1 MLNRVLCCI
10 VLAVCCAFGGV
21 VNCADNSNSSQN
33 LKSSLIPDLISEQK
47 SQLIPREIL
56 FAKPDRFCVRLSPNG
71 RYISYFSRSESEVEL
86 HIDTVDGKRQQI
98 FKVKEARNMY
108 GYRWCY
114 TNNHILLP
122 EDNQG
127 DENDHILCLNI
138 KTGEKKNLT
147 PFETFGKSK
156 SYVEELSKDFPNEAI
171 ISNNKRNAQRFD
183 AYRVNI
189 ETGECDRVFENNAY
203 ISMIFDE
210 KLQLKALSRILSNG
224 DVELLTARGDVV
236 LKIPCEEAIC
246 GRFSHFKKN
255 SDILYGL
262 CPLGKD
268 KAALMSVNIKTK
280 EIKTLFESDEADV
293 QLASCD
299 PKTFE
304 PQLVCVNYLRKK
316 DFVLT
321 KVLSNNFSILR
332 KKFGDKEFYIQGRSS
347 DDSRWLIVTEESDE
361 PVKYYLFDN
370 STKSVKFLFSN
381 QPMLDKYHFQKME
394 PIVVKS
400 RDGLDLVCYL
410 TRANGSKIGQPTPL
424 IAYIHGG
431 PWARDFYGFDKQT
444 QWLANRGYA
453 VLQINYRGS
462 SGFGKKFTNA
472 INKNLEGVRNDIID
486 AVQWAI
492 DQEIADKNKIAI
504 MGGSFG
510 GYSTLA
516 GLAYTPDFFCCG
528 VDIVGPS
535 NFVTLLSSVPEYWKP
550 EMVVWYKTV
559 GNPENPNDIP
569 YMKAVS
575 PLFQK
580 DKIKKPLLVF
590 QGANDP
596 RVAKAESDQIVAA
609 LKAKKRTVAY
619 VLYPDEGHGFHREP
633 NIKSYTAFSEKFL
646 AKILGGWFEP
656 ISENELEGSTHRIL
670 EGKGI
675 L

>member
-1 MLNRVLCCI
+1 MLKS
-10 VLAVCCAFGGV
+10 VLASLLFFSGICGSVAAITGAEV
-21 VNCADNSNSSQN
+21 SAEI
-33 LKSSLIPDLISEQK
+33 KSP
-47 SQLIPREIL
+47 LIPREIL
-56 FAKPDRFCVRLSPNG
+56 FAKPDKFCVRLSPNG
-71 RYISYFSRSESEVEL
+71 RYVSYFARSGSEVRL
-86 HIDTVDGKRQQI
+86 HVDTIGGKSMRV
-98 FKVKEARNMY
+98 FPVKDARNMY
-108 GYRWCY
+108 AYCWCQ

-147 PFETFGKSK
+147 PFETFEKSK
-156 SYVEELSKDFPNEAI
+156 SYIGKLSKDFPNEAI
-171 ISNNKRNAQRFD
+171 ICNNKRNAQRFD
-183 AYRVNI
+183 AYRINI
-189 ETGECDRVFENNAY
+189 ETGKCERIFENNAY
-203 ISMIFDE
+203 IGMMFDE
-210 KLQLKALSRILSNG
+210 KLRLKALARILSNG
-224 DVELLTARGDVV
+224 DVELLTTRGDVV
-236 LKIPCEEAIC
+236 FKVPCDEAVC
-246 GRFSHFKKN
+246 GFFMHFKKN
-255 SDILYGL
+255 SDILYAS

-268 KAALMSVNIKTK
+268 KAALISINIKTK
-280 EIKTLFESDEADV
+280 EVKTLFESDESDV

-304 PQLVCVNYLRKK
+304 PQLVHVNYLRKK
-316 DFVLT
+316 DFPLT
-321 KVLSNNFSILR
+321 KTLSRNLAILR

-347 DDSRWLIVTEESDE
+347 DDSRWLVVTEESYE

-370 STKSVKFLFSN
+370 STKNIKFLFSN

-394 PIVVKS
+394 PIIVKS
-400 RDGLDLVCYL
+400 RDGLNLVCYL
-410 TRANGSKIGQPTPL
+410 TRANGNRIGGQPTPL
-424 IAYIHGG
+424 VAHIHGG
-431 PWARDFYGFDKQT
+431 PWARDEYGFDKET

-472 INKNLEGVRNDIID
+472 INRNLEGVRNDIID
-486 AVQWAI
+486 AIRWAI
-492 DQEIADKNKIAI
+492 DTGIADKNKIAI

-535 NFVTLLSSVPEYWKP
+535 NFITLLSSVPEYWKP
-550 EMVVWYKTV
+550 EMVVWYRTV
-559 GNPENPNDIP
+559 GNPENPDDIP
-569 YMKAVS
+569 YMKSVS

-596 RVAKAESDQIVAA
+596 RVAKAESDQIVTA
-609 LKAKKRTVAY
+609 LKTRKHPVAY

-633 NIKSYTAFSEKFL
+633 NIKSRIALTEKFL
-646 AKILGGWFEP
+646 SKILGGWLEP
-656 ISENELEGSTHRIL
+656 VKEDELKGSTHQIL